1 MNKTKIIKEIVGE
14 SLKEYGFSFL
24 KTDGPCRI
32 FVREAHG
39 FKRYYDPE
47 TDVVK
52 QYISIQEHR
61 FCKSLIARFY
71 TDADG
76 NERQD
81 ELEVLKKYGT
91 GGWLGYFDEDTYKR
105 RLHILTT
112 HIIEDGFD
120 LLERKSIEKE
130 ITPTK
135 AMAIKLFESHK
146 ELDER
151 FIREYKMNPVPHSTS
166 DIEDWFQKLKQMIIS
181 ASEKPYEEVKGL
193 LVEMAAFIG
202 ERNCELL
209 GAKWF
214 FEEELKTPRTQG
226 EDHQG
231 FGFLPLKEVVIHYR
245 RFKEDKENAGTE
257 YWFGNEMDELKKA
270 FRENNKQDKQCGT

>member
-14 SLKEYGFSFL
+14 PLKEYGFSFL

-105 RLHILTT
+105 RLHILAT
-112 HIIEDGFD
+112 HIIEEGFD

-135 AMAIKLFESHK
+135 AMAIKLFEGHK

-181 ASEKPYEEVKGL
+181 ASEKPYEEVKEL

-214 FEEELKTPRTQG
+214 FEEELKTPYTQG
-226 EDHQG
+226 ENHQG
-231 FGFLPLKEVVIHYR
+231 FGFRPLGKVVAYYGWYKEG
-245 RFKEDKENAGTE
+245 KADTE
-257 YWFGNEMDELKKA
+257 YWFYNELRELQGA
-270 FRENNKQDKQCGT
+270 FQQRNN

>member
-1 MNKTKIIKEIVGE
+1 MKKTQIIKEIVGGR
-14 SLKEYGFSFL
+14 LKEYGFSFL
-24 KTDGPCRI
+24 KSDGVCWT

-52 QYISIQEHR
+52 QYVTIQEHR
-61 FCKSLIARFY
+61 FSKSLIARFY

-91 GGWLGYFDEDTYKR
+91 GGWLGYFDEDTYKE
-105 RLHILTT
+105 RLHLLTT

-120 LLERKSIEKE
+120 LLDRKSIEKE

-135 AMAIKLFESHK
+135 AMALKLFESHK

-151 FIREYKMNPVPHSTS
+151 FIREHNMNPVPHSTS
-166 DIEDWFQKLKQMIIS
+166 DIEEWFRTLKQMIIS
-181 ASEKPYEEVKGL
+181 ASEKPFEEVKEL
-193 LVEMAAFIG
+193 FVEMAAFIG

-209 GAKWF
+209 
-214 FEEELKTPRTQG
+214 EEEWAYEEEQKTPYTHR
-226 EDHQG
+226 EDRQG
-231 FGFLPLKEVVIHYR
+231 FVFKPLVSVVAYYEWYKEG
-245 RFKEDKENAGTE
+245 DTDTTE
-257 YWFGNEMDELKKA
+257 YWFGNEVQELTKA
-270 FRENNKQDKQCGT
+270 FQQRSN